1 VCNQFLANEV
11 WYLWN
16 DDLTNQAPPAVP
28 DDVTYWP
35 HFWYVGGAPFGN
47 LLLVTREDRKCFE
60 QLLLKLGPT
69 EQWIVTMFDVGDF
82 SEIGPYE
89 YDDDGG
95 TGADEDVRFNTTDLG
110 TTTIVRV
117 GKNDTNLVNHETL
130 FDTIVPGNILRV
142 ALASNNAAYLECDI
156 VEYPTI
162 FTGWYRWRFGTATPS
177 PAWTG
182 FPANGTSM
190 TVSIDPIDTSG
201 MTLISEWKY
210 QTAGGDPAT
219 GAFRFG
225 ATYMYIHDTDNG
237 STNQDA
243 ALGAIGNGD
252 MLRFVR
258 SAGGAFAGSW
268 IEYDVTGESVDDDP
282 DPWWSIKMRDDTP
295 VAQSPGWIG
304 WPDDQELMKIY
315 HRESV

>member
-89 YDDDGG
+89 YDDNTA
-95 TGADEDVRFNTTDLG
+95 TGADEDIRFNSTDIG
-110 TTTIVRV
+110 IITHTRI
-117 GKNDTNLVNHETL
+117 GSNDTNVVNH
-130 FDTIVPGNILRV
+130 DTSLSGIVPGNILRV
-142 ALASNNAAYLECDI
+142 ALASDHAKYLQLEV
-156 VEYPTI
+156 VEYPVPLS
-162 FTGWYRWRFGTATPS
+162 GYWRYNIDEAIAS

-190 TVSIDPIDTSG
+190 TVSYDPIDTSG
-201 MTLISEWKY
+201 YTLISEWKY
-210 QTAGGDPAT
+210 QTAGGNPAS

-225 ATYMYIHDTDNG
+225 TDYMYIHEDDNG

-243 ALGAIGNGD
+243 ALGAIRNGD

-258 SAGGAFAGSW
+258 VDTTINGGSW
-268 IEYDVTGESVDDDP
+268 VEYDVTANAIDNDP
-282 DPWWSIKMRDDTP
+282 EWSIKMRDDTP
-295 VAQSPGWIG
+295 VAQSLAWVGFPA
-304 WPDDQELMKIY
+304 DQELMKIY
-315 HRESV
+315 HRGT